1 MKALTLTQFELE
13 NETGAY
19 VLDFRPA
26 DQFIDSFVPGSFFI
40 SARFI
45 KSNFGKEI
53 ISTNE
58 TIIFIT
64 PDSFLNQ
71 SIKVLENAGY
81 ENTLGWLKGGFI
93 TWEASGNKVDVIISI
108 EPDELMMDMKYDNPQ
123 IIDIR
128 SEEAF
133 EAMHLEE
140 AENIPVENLLFNLD
154 DLPKDGIFYMYCE
167 DGELSL
173 SVISCLKSQG
183 LHNYYHIKGGFRAL
197 HQAEAKMATR

>member
-1 MKALTLTQFELE
+1 MKPLTLTQFELE

-26 DQFIDSFVPGSFFI
+26 DQFIDSFVPGSFYI

-53 ISTNE
+53 ISPKE
-58 TIIFIT
+58 TIVLIT
-64 PDSFLNQ
+64 PDSFLTQ
-71 SIKVLENAGY
+71 SLKVLENAGY
-81 ENTLGWLKGGFI
+81 ENIAGWLKGGFKS
-93 TWEASGNKVDVIISI
+93 WDDNGNKLDVIISI
-108 EPDELMMDMKYDNPQ
+108 EADELMMDMKYDKPQ

-128 SEEAF
+128 SEDAF
-133 EAMHLEE
+133 EAMHLED
-140 AENIPVENLLFNLD
+140 AENIPVESLLFNLN

-197 HQAEAKMATR
+197 HQAEASMA